1 MMFIENVVKSNP
13 ALRTFFTTHWN
24 VALTQ
29 QVIGARAN
37 KPSIETNAAVV
48 TLNGL
53 VFQAMGSNYNRED
66 FVVCDHEINSYKARI
81 WDQKAPMELNKYN
94 LLVTD
99 ALSGALSSNAY
110 QSVLRNVSIVTLYYL
125 TFH

>member
-1 MMFIENVVKSNP
+1 MMFIENVVKSNA
-13 ALRTFFTTHWN
+13 ALGAFFSNHWN
-24 VALTQ
+24 QVFTP
-29 QVIGARAN
+29 QVISARAQ
-37 KPSIETNAAVV
+37 KPSIETNNAVV

-81 WDQKAPMELNKYN
+81 WDQKAPMELNKYK

-110 QSVLRNVSIVTLYYL
+110 QSVLRIVSIAAPQ
-125 TFH
+125 FSEFR

>member
-1 MMFIENVVKSNP
+1 MFIEHVVKSNP

-29 QVIGARAN
+29 PVIGARAN

-110 QSVLRNVSIVTLYYL
+110 QSVLRNVSILALYYL
-125 TFH
+125 TFR

>member
-1 MMFIENVVKSNP
+1 MMFIENVVKLNP

-29 QVIGARAN
+29 QIIGARAN